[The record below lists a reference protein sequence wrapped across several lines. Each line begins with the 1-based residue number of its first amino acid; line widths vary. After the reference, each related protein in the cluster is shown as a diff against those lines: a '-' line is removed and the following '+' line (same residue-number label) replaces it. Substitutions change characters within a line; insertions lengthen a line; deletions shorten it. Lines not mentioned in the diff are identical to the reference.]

1 MLVYQGRIKD
11 KGRHQNALI
20 CDRLWS
26 LNTGNIPMKKLTKKE
41 IAEGIQAIPIER
53 VLLGANSKSGIRLT
67 KKQKHFAEEVVKT
80 GNKTEA
86 YRRAYNTNGKR
97 TTASPQANKLSKNP
111 NVATYITA
119 LNMANEASEY
129 LLPQRLRA
137 MAIHKLSNMALND
150 ELPPSQQLRALELV
164 GKMTEVALFSER
176 REIVHSLDSNTLK
189 TKLMDAVMLA
199 ISNSKSLRTTT
210 KRTAQELLLELSTDD
225 AIDVEHK
232 NILDGVGLSNGEI
245 VRPTLPTPQDSDEA
259 DAGTLHSIPH
269 IGSPIATLTA
279 VKQACNP
286 MITIENKIED
296 GEGVSKISRDDDEDY
311 IKKPPVTVWVEKE

>member
-1 MLVYQGRIKD
+1 
-11 KGRHQNALI
+11 
-20 CDRLWS
+20 
-26 LNTGNIPMKKLTKKE
+26 MKKLTKKE

-53 VLLGANSKSGIRLT
+53 VLLGANSKNGIRLT

-86 YRRAYNTNGKR
+86 YRRAYTANGKR
-97 TTASPQANKLSKNP
+97 ETSSRNANTIAKST
-111 NVATYITA
+111 NVQTYITS

-137 MAIHKLSNMALND
+137 MAVHKLSNMALND
-150 ELPPSQQLRALELV
+150 ELKPSEQLRALELV

-225 AIDVEHK
+225 ATDVECK
-232 NILDGVGLSNGEI
+232 NILNEGGLVNDGSL
-245 VRPTLPTPQDSDEA
+245 RPTLPTPQDSGVV

-269 IGSPIATLTA
+269 IGSPHIRSPIATLTA

-286 MITIENKIED
+286 MINIEEIKE
-296 GEGVSKISRDDDEDY
+296 GVGVSKISESENNNSTE
-311 IKKPPVTVWVEKE
+311 KPPVTVWTEKR